1 MAATN
6 RDAEPPLSDPL
17 QAESYKYNFY
27 QLVRL
32 LEMRQP
38 TATSVGAGA
47 DPKHEPVRFHSSFS
61 LRFPPSDVV
70 SLKVPET
77 DPEAAKLAAGGE
89 VDQAPAEMTVSF
101 LSLGG
106 AHGPLPHALT
116 EWVLDR
122 IAAKDFALR
131 DFLDIFH
138 HRLISLLYRVR
149 RHHRLGMEWTSPEHH
164 RFSSYLL
171 ALMGMG
177 TPGLQGRLAIPDRA
191 LLRYAG
197 ILTKQ
202 PRDAAGLQLL
212 LGDFF
217 GLPIR
222 CLQLRG
228 AMRSLDPEQWTELG
242 VSGRNQV
249 LGRDALLG
257 TAIWDQQA
265 GIEVELG
272 PVPWSKYQEFLPGRS
287 GLQALGQLVR
297 FYIGPSFDIHVTLLL
312 QAELIPPAR
321 LAAPPPAGATA
332 AGKPGAALGLTTFL
346 SHGKPQQGHRVIRL
360 GAIARYSDLPER
372 TGP

>member
-1 MAATN
+1 MAAAN
-6 RDAEPPLSDPL
+6 GDAEPPLSDSL
-17 QAESYKYNFY
+17 QAESPKYNFY

-32 LEMRQP
+32 IEMCRP
-38 TATSVGAGA
+38 ASTSVGAGA
-47 DPKHEPVRFHSSFS
+47 DPKHEPVRFRSSFS

-70 SLKVPET
+70 NLQIPATAPATAKIA
-77 DPEAAKLAAGGE
+77 DAAAEG
-89 VDQAPAEMTVSF
+89 DQAAAELTVSF
-101 LSLGG
+101 FGLGG

-116 EWVLDR
+116 EWVLER

-164 RFSSYLL
+164 RFSSYLM

-177 TPGLQGRLAIPDRA
+177 TPGLQGRLGIPDRP

-202 PRDAAGLQLL
+202 PRDATGLQLL

-217 GLPIR
+217 GLPIL

-228 AMRSLDPEQWTELG
+228 AMRSLDPDQWTKLG
-242 VSGRNQV
+242 FSGSNQV

-265 GIEVELG
+265 GIEIELG

-297 FYIGPSFDIHVTLLL
+297 FYVGPGFDIHVTLIL
-312 QAELIPPAR
+312 QAEQIPPAR
-321 LAAPPPAGATA
+321 LGAAP
-332 AGKPGAALGLTTFL
+332 GKPGAALGLTTFL

-360 GAIARYSDLPER
+360 GVIARYSDVPER